1 MIKLKNIGSAD
12 RAVRMIAGAA
22 IIGLG
27 WAYQS
32 WLGLLGLVPILTAGV
47 EVCPIY
53 LPFGLST
60 RKGA

>member
-1 MIKLKNIGSAD
+1 MIKFKNIGTAD
-12 RAVRMIAGAA
+12 RAVRIIAGAA
-22 IIGLG
+22 MIGLG

-32 WLGLLGLVPILTAGV
+32 RFGLLGLVPFLTAGV
-47 EVCPIY
+47 EVCPLY